1 MAETASQI
9 VSLEQAKAQ
18 LEIPADDTDQD
29 DQIGDLIAEV
39 VSWIELKTGL
49 PLLERTERYRID
61 TPEPQEAALAAI
73 FNVTAIDGHV
83 FERSPL
89 GVRITPPAGGW
100 QATSTVVEATREV
113 GLVPLAVR
121 RLALELLSRL
131 YEGEPM
137 GVSGGTR
144 VMLEAIPREP
154 ARRLQPL

>member
-1 MAETASQI
+1 MAETATQI
-9 VSLEQAKAQ
+9 VSLAQAKAQ
-18 LEIPADDTDQD
+18 LEISADDTDQD
-29 DQIGDLIAEV
+29 TPIGDLIAEV

-61 TPEPQEAALAAI
+61 TPEPRDAALAAI

-131 YEGEPM
+131 YEGEPI
-137 GVSGGTR
+137 GVTGGTR

-154 ARRLQPL
+154 TRRLQPL